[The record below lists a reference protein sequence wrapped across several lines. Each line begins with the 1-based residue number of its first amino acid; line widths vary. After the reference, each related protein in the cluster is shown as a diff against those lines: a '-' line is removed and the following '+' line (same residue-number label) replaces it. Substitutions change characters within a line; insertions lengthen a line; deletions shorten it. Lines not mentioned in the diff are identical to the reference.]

1 MHLKDEAALRI
12 AAELH
17 NRRLVGVGAAAVE
30 IGHVLDVAPEH
41 LEAGEVGTSGVAL
54 RLGLHKHRNAR
65 KQAPWL
71 AIARPH
77 RSNEPAAVL
86 GGVVARRDARA
97 AVLPVVGGTAL
108 RSVGSDQRPVIHRAR
123 LGVDGD
129 A

>member
-1 MHLKDEAALRI
+1 VHLKDEAAPRVT
-12 AAELH
+12 AELH
-17 NRRLVGVGAAAVE
+17 YRRLVGVGATAVE
-30 IGHVLDVAPEH
+30 IGHVLYVAPEH
-41 LEAGEVGTSGVAL
+41 REAGEVGASGVTL
-54 RLGLHKHRNAR
+54 CLGLHEHCGAR
-65 KQAPWL
+65 KQALWL

-86 GGVVARRDARA
+86 VGVVARRDARA